1 MTNSFSGEYADE
13 KAVIEQVENIQQLHS
28 QIDTKAEKRLL
39 RKLDFIILPQVTLLF
54 LFNFIDRSAI
64 GNAQPAGFAKDVHLK
79 TSPPQLNIALMIFY
93 IFYIII
99 EIPSNLILKKIG
111 SVWLSILCLCFGA
124 VTIGSAFI
132 SNFGEF
138 VGVRILLG
146 IFEGGVIPGIV
157 YLLTRF
163 YTRAELAFRIGVFLS
178 WGPGLSGAFGGLLA
192 AGLLN
197 AKVADLVRW
206 EKIFVVEG
214 IITMSLGLITIFT
227 LPTSPEK
234 TKWLNEEERA
244 LAVRRLEIEHLGTTH
259 EPTTPR
265 LVLKACLNWRT
276 WLAVA
281 GYSFINVIVQGTS
294 IFLPTIINGLGKYS
308 ATQVQL
314 RTVPP
319 YIVASA
325 WAFGISYC
333 AWKTRVHGYFV
344 AGSTVLS
351 IVGYIMF
358 LASKDPKVLYG
369 ASFLTF
375 TGALPCGPLFLAWA
389 TANAGTPTA
398 RAVTSAIVPAWGSIG
413 SIICTW
419 LYLPQ
424 YKPRYIPGNAFN
436 VFSAAISCVIGLTCS
451 LYASWENKQR
461 EAGRRD
467 WRLDGKSEQEI
478 KELGEM
484 HPNYRLMR

>member
-1 MTNSFSGEYADE
+1 MANSFSGEYADE

-28 QIDTKAEKRLL
+28 QVDTKAEKRLL
-39 RKLDFIILPQVTLLF
+39 RKLDLIILPQVTLLF

-79 TSPPQLNIALMIFY
+79 TSPPQLNIGLMIFFV
-93 IFYIII
+93 FYILI

-111 SVWLSILCLCFGA
+111 SLCIGFGA

-146 IFEGGVIPGIV
+146 IFEGGVIPGIAF
-157 YLLTRF
+157 LLTRF

-197 AKVADLVRW
+197 AKVANLVRW

-244 LAVRRLEIEHLGTTH
+244 LALRRLEIEHLGTTH

-265 LVLKACLNWRT
+265 LVFKAILNWRT

-294 IFLPTIINGLGKYS
+294 IFLPTIISGLGKYT

-314 RTVPP
+314 RSVPP

-325 WAFGISYC
+325 WAFGVSYV
-333 AWKTRVHGYFV
+333 AWKTRVHGYLV
-344 AGSTVLS
+344 AGSTMLS
-351 IVGYIMF
+351 IVGYVMF

-389 TANAGTPTA
+389 TANAGSPTA

-419 LYLPQ
+419 LYLPK
-424 YKPRYIPGNAFN
+424 YAPRYIPGNAFN
-436 VFSAAISCVIGLTCS
+436 IFSAAISCIIGLTCS

-461 EAGRRD
+461 EAGRRE
-467 WRLDGKSEQEI
+467 WRLEGKTEQEI

-484 HPNYRLMR
+484 HPRYKLMA